1 MFQNCV
7 IIPAADQCAYNKS
20 CGQGVKTMLNSFFNF
35 LLSIRIPYELI
46 CFLFGILCGFVIYRK
61 FGPECKR
68 LKLEEEKQRY
78 QRREAEA
85 KRRLESYAR
94 RKAEQA
100 KLAEQEK
107 VKQFYKECA
116 ERGIDYSF
124 SHGVYL
130 STDEVLYCP
139 SCYSF
144 YKLSEMTPN
153 SKSRMLYCCECGK
166 IISMEPKRIF

>member
-1 MFQNCV
+1 MDAFLDILRELVSDKLFTFIAGFIFGVLACWRFC
-7 IIPAADQCAYNKS
+7 PAYWQWRTHRFD
-20 CGQGVKTMLNSFFNF
+20 VEREDRL
-35 LLSIRIPYELI
+35 
-46 CFLFGILCGFVIYRK
+46 RK
-61 FGPECKR
+61 EQ
-68 LKLEEEKQRY
+68 EEKERKY
-78 QRREAEA
+78 EET
-85 KRRLESYAR
+85 KRA
-94 RKAEQA
+94 
-100 KLAEQEK
+100 
-107 VKQFYKECA
+107 FHKECA

-153 SKSRMLYCCECGK
+153 SKRRMLYCCECGK

>member
-1 MFQNCV
+1 MDAFLDILRELVSDKLFTFIAGFIFGVLACWRFC
-7 IIPAADQCAYNKS
+7 PAYWTWRTHQFD
-20 CGQGVKTMLNSFFNF
+20 VEREDRL
-35 LLSIRIPYELI
+35 
-46 CFLFGILCGFVIYRK
+46 RK
-61 FGPECKR
+61 EQ
-68 LKLEEEKQRY
+68 EEK
-78 QRREAEA
+78 E
-85 KRRLESYAR
+85 
-94 RKAEQA
+94 RKYEETKGA
-100 KLAEQEK
+100 
-107 VKQFYKECA
+107 FHKECA

>member
-1 MFQNCV
+1 MDAFLDILRELVSDKLFTFIAGFIFGVLACWRFC
-7 IIPAADQCAYNKS
+7 PAYWTWRTHRFD
-20 CGQGVKTMLNSFFNF
+20 VEREDRL
-35 LLSIRIPYELI
+35 
-46 CFLFGILCGFVIYRK
+46 RK
-61 FGPECKR
+61 EQ
-68 LKLEEEKQRY
+68 EEKERKY
-78 QRREAEA
+78 EET
-85 KRRLESYAR
+85 KRA
-94 RKAEQA
+94 
-100 KLAEQEK
+100 
-107 VKQFYKECA
+107 FHKECA

-153 SKSRMLYCCECGK
+153 SKNRMLYCCECGK

>member
-1 MFQNCV
+1 MDAFLDILRELVSDKLFTFIAGFIFGVLACWRFC
-7 IIPAADQCAYNKS
+7 PAYWQWRTHRFD
-20 CGQGVKTMLNSFFNF
+20 VEREDRL
-35 LLSIRIPYELI
+35 
-46 CFLFGILCGFVIYRK
+46 RK
-61 FGPECKR
+61 EQ
-68 LKLEEEKQRY
+68 EEKERKY
-78 QRREAEA
+78 EET
-85 KRRLESYAR
+85 KRA
-94 RKAEQA
+94 
-100 KLAEQEK
+100 
-107 VKQFYKECA
+107 FHKECA

>member
-1 MFQNCV
+1 MDAFLDILRELVSDKLFTFIAGFIFGVLACWRFC
-7 IIPAADQCAYNKS
+7 PAYWTWRTHRFD
-20 CGQGVKTMLNSFFNF
+20 VE
-35 LLSIRIPYELI
+35 REDR
-46 CFLFGILCGFVIYRK
+46 LCK
-61 FGPECKR
+61 EQ
-68 LKLEEEKQRY
+68 EEK
-78 QRREAEA
+78 E
-85 KRRLESYAR
+85 
-94 RKAEQA
+94 RKYEETKHA
-100 KLAEQEK
+100 
-107 VKQFYKECA
+107 FHKECA

>member
-1 MFQNCV
+1 MDAFLDILRELVSDKLFTFIAGFIFGVLACWRFC
-7 IIPAADQCAYNKS
+7 PAYWTWRTHRFD
-20 CGQGVKTMLNSFFNF
+20 VEREDRL
-35 LLSIRIPYELI
+35 
-46 CFLFGILCGFVIYRK
+46 RK
-61 FGPECKR
+61 EQ
-68 LKLEEEKQRY
+68 EEKERKY
-78 QRREAEA
+78 EKT
-85 KRRLESYAR
+85 KRA
-94 RKAEQA
+94 
-100 KLAEQEK
+100 
-107 VKQFYKECA
+107 FHKECA

>member
-1 MFQNCV
+1 MFQNCA

-68 LKLEEEKQRY
+68 LKMEEDKEKY

-85 KRRLESYAR
+85 KRRLDAFKE
-94 RKAEQA
+94 RKYKEA
-100 KLAEQEK
+100 KRA
-107 VKQFYKECA
+107 FYKECA

-130 STDEVLYCP
+130 STDKVPYCP